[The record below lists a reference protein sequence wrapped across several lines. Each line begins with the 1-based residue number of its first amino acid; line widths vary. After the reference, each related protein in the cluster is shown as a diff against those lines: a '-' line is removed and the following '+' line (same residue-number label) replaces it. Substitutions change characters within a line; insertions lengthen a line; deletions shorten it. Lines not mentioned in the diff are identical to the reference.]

1 MRDAMAVERSRNEK
15 TGDVSVTY
23 ASIDATCSERCPLFS
38 KSGTRRVHVSGDTEA
53 RVSDRPITNGCYARG
68 GMVAMQERKLD
79 DSLTPLQ
86 AARAEA
92 KAVDGLTGVRPLRLH
107 VSGDARTTEAAR
119 TLASAAAFYTN
130 KAGMPVWTYT
140 HSWREVARSAWGG
153 VSVLASVHSVGQ
165 AWRAIANGYAPA
177 MVVPKHESN
186 KATTVDGLK
195 LIPCPAQTT
204 PTVKCTDCK
213 LCWKDGWLHSQKAVI
228 TFAVHGGSKRKVAAT
243 CK

>member
-1 MRDAMAVERSRNEK
+1 MKDAMAVEKTSNSK

-23 ASIDATCSERCPLFS
+23 GSIRATCSKRCPLNPGDR
-38 KSGTRRVHVSGDTEA
+38 SGPTFLTDRSVSGG
-53 RVSDRPITNGCYARG
+53 GCYATTG
-68 GMVAMQERKLD
+68 TVAIQERKLD
-79 DSLTPLQ
+79 PSLTPLQ

-92 KAVDGLTGVRPLRLH
+92 KAIDSLTGSRPLRIH

-228 TFAVHGGSKRKVAAT
+228 TFAAHGGSKRKAAAT